1 MKRFLARR
9 ALGLVLT
16 VWTVAT
22 LAFFLM
28 RAVPGGPFSDE
39 RRLSPEVEA
48 AIERRYHLDWPA
60 WRQYL
65 QFLGPLNLDQR
76 GLLGDRSDV
85 WGGALVGDLGPS
97 FRQRDFT
104 VDELLAQSLP
114 ISIELG
120 LAALAWALLLG
131 LPAGVAAA
139 LRPRGWL
146 DLALR
151 GVTTAGIVLP
161 NFVIAALLLMVFA
174 LRLGWLPVAG
184 YGSARHLVLP
194 ALALGAP
201 TAAYVARLVRTG
213 MLEALNAE
221 HVLAARAKGLPR
233 WRIVRDHALAAALL
247 PVASYLGP
255 AAAGILTGS
264 LVIERIF
271 AIPGA
276 GSHFVGSALD
286 RDYTLA
292 MGVTLTYTVFVYG
305 LNTLV
310 DALYPLLDPRIRL
323 EDL

>member
-1 MKRFLARR
+1 MRRFLLRR
-9 ALGLVLT
+9 ALWLVLT
-16 VWTVAT
+16 VWAVAT

-28 RAVPGGPFSDE
+28 RAVPGGPFSGD

-48 AIERRYHLDWPA
+48 AVEARYHLDWPA

-65 QFLGPLNLDQR
+65 QFLGPLNLDAH

-97 FRQRDFT
+97 FRQQDYT
-104 VDELLAQSLP
+104 VNELLAQSLP

-120 LAALAWALLLG
+120 LAALLWAVLLG
-131 LPAGVAAA
+131 VPAGVAAA

-151 GVTTAGIVLP
+151 GVTTLGIVLP
-161 NFVIAALLLMVFA
+161 NFVIASLLVMLFA
-174 LRLGWLPVAG
+174 FRLGWLPVAG
-184 YGSARHLVLP
+184 YGGLRHLVLP

-201 TAAYVARLVRTG
+201 FAAYVARLARTG
-213 MLEALNAE
+213 TLEALSAE
-221 HVLAARAKGLPR
+221 HVIAARAKGLPR
-233 WRIVRDHALAAALL
+233 WRIVRDHVLPAALL

-255 AAAGILTGS
+255 AAAGVLTGS

-276 GSHFVGSALD
+276 GTHFVGSALD

-292 MGVTLTYTVFVYG
+292 MGVTLTYTVFVYV
-305 LNTLV
+305 LNTAV
-310 DALYPLLDPRIRL
+310 DALYPLLDPRISL
-323 EDL
+323 EEL